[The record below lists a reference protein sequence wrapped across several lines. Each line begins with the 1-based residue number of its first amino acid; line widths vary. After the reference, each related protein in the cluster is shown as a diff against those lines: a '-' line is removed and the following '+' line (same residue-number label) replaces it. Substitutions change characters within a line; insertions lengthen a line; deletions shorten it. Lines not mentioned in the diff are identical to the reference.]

1 MAKDAQNF
9 TNLVGGK
16 ADVFKHIG
24 GIRVLGAGKMF
35 ISPKSN
41 VESKSLEVATTC
53 SSQTLG
59 LDSLTRTVSLDNA
72 QDLIGKSEDTMNQI
86 AAHAQTCATL
96 RIKIKSL
103 KNEAALAEQVNSNSG
118 KLCECM
124 KSFESSMTRVAVISI
139 TSMLNDVSLEENRP
153 GQEIF
158 LDLTASFAR
167 RGGA

>member
-1 MAKDAQNF
+1 MKSRPNWSTTKGRRSSVLYDSS
-9 TNLVGGK
+9 TNVGDK
-16 ADVFKHIG
+16 LLERD
-24 GIRVLGAGKMF
+24 
-35 ISPKSN
+35 KSICD

-59 LDSLTRTVSLDNA
+59 LDSLTRTVSIDNV

-103 KNEAALAEQVNSNSG
+103 KDEAALAEQVNSNSG

-124 KSFESSMTRVAVISI
+124 KSFESSMTRVAVTSI
-139 TSMLNDVSLEENRP
+139 TSMLD
-153 GQEIF
+153 
-158 LDLTASFAR
+158 DLSFD
-167 RGGA
+167 

>member
-1 MAKDAQNF
+1 MIVSSSGRIVIVWSPTGVSSDTEKAQKLAKEAQNF

-59 LDSLTRTVSLDNA
+59 LDSLTRTVSIDNV

-96 RIKIKSL
+96 RIQIKSL
-103 KNEAALAEQVNSNSG
+103 EDKAALAKQVNSNSG

-124 KSFESSMTRVAVISI
+124 KSFESSMTRVA
-139 TSMLNDVSLEENRP
+139 
-153 GQEIF
+153 
-158 LDLTASFAR
+158 
-167 RGGA
+167 